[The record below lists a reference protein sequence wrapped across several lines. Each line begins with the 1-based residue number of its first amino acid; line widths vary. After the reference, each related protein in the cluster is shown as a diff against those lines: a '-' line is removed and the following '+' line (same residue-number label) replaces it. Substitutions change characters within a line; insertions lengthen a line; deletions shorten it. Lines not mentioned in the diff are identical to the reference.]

1 MKMKKKEFLSAKRG
15 SMTVTEYRDKFTQL
29 ARYAPTEVA
38 EDSDKQEHFMEGLK
52 DTLQLQLMNGHY
64 NNFNH
69 LVDRALLTEQKSREI
84 EDGEEEVYSHS
95 YQWQQPPSSATR
107 SGTKQQGYQQRQ
119 PQPQNPGQ
127 RYQQQNQ
134 QSRPPQQAPR
144 QGPPNSSTPNQTLV
158 PVAQNCY
165 KCGEFGHLSPNC
177 PQKTQPNQQGQKQ
190 NPQQQQQQGHPNQQN
205 KAPWQGKVNHV
216 TAEAAA
222 EAPNV
227 ILVSINIRGV
237 EFRTGLIVID
247 SVGIN
252 AILGMET
259 LNKWG
264 VKIDCASRIVHLTA
278 PDGRKVEISASSPTG
293 CLHQMEAKSTD
304 GIRVVCDYPD
314 VFLDELPGMPPDRE
328 IEFIIELLPGTAP
341 IAKRPYRMAP
351 IEKEEVKKNIDELLA
366 KGYIRPSSSPWAFP
380 VLLVE
385 KKDTNEKR
393 MCVDYRAMNE
403 VTIKN
408 KYPLPRIDDLFNQL
422 QGACAFSKID
432 LRSGY
437 HQLKIRPSDIPK
449 TAFTTKYGLYEY
461 LVMSFGL
468 TNTPAYFMHLM
479 NRVFMDYLDKFIVV
493 FIEDILIY
501 STSEE
506 EHEVH
511 LRLVLQRLREHKLYA
526 KLKKCEFWIDEVP
539 FLGHIISKGGIAV
552 DPRKISAI
560 TNWEVPKTPKE
571 VRGFLGLAGYDRR
584 FIENFSKT
592 AKPMTSLLEKDAAL
606 KWTAD
611 RQAAFDELKRRLT
624 TAPVLTLPDQQKKF
638 TVYCDASR
646 DGLGCVLMQKGK
658 VVAYGSRQ
666 LRKHE
671 VNYPTHDL
679 ELAAVVYA
687 LKIWRHYLF
696 GQRCEI
702 YTDHKS
708 LKYIFTQNELNM
720 RQRRWLE
727 LIKDYD
733 LEIYY
738 HLGKDNVVADA
749 LSRKSYANMALGFQ
763 MPQELCEEFES
774 LNLGFLNHT
783 TVAAFEAEPT
793 LEEEINKKRMRNS
806 KRSVSHSKGEA
817 PDFKEDEQGT
827 LWYKNRIC
835 VPNVDSIRKLIL
847 SEAHDTAYSIDP
859 RSTKMYYDL
868 KERFWWPGMKRAVAE
883 YVAVCDTCQRPLKV
897 PEWKWE
903 EITMEFVVGLPR
915 TQKGYNSIWVV
926 VDRLTKV
933 AHFIP
938 VNTTYSGARLAELYI
953 SRIVCLHGV
962 PKKIISDR
970 GSQFTSRFWEQLH
983 DSLDTKLRFSIAYHP
998 QTDGQTERTNQVL
1011 EDMLRACAIQYGT
1024 SWDKCLPYAEFS
1036 YNNSYQ
1042 ASLKKS
1048 PFEALYGR
1056 RCRTPLFCNQVG
1068 EKQVFGPGIIED
1080 AEQQLRVV
1088 QENLKI
1094 AQSRQKSYADNR
1106 RRELN
1111 FKVEDFVYLKVS
1123 PMRGVRRFNMKG
1135 KLAPR
1140 YIGPFKV
1147 LERKGEVAYR
1157 LELPPSLSGVHDVF
1171 HVSQLKKC
1179 LRVPEE
1185 QTPLEDLNVQED
1197 LTYTEHPVKILETSE
1212 RITRNKR
1219 IKMCKVQWSHHT
1231 EKEATWEREDEMRE
1245 AYPNLLASQPM

>member
-1 MKMKKKEFLSAKRG
+1 M
-15 SMTVTEYRDKFTQL
+15 
-29 ARYAPTEVA
+29 EV
-38 EDSDKQEHFMEGLK
+38 K
-52 DTLQLQLMNGHY
+52 
-64 NNFNH
+64 
-69 LVDRALLTEQKSREI
+69 
-84 EDGEEEVYSHS
+84 
-95 YQWQQPPSSATR
+95 P
-107 SGTKQQGYQQRQ
+107 
-119 PQPQNPGQ
+119 
-127 RYQQQNQ
+127 
-134 QSRPPQQAPR
+134 
-144 QGPPNSSTPNQTLV
+144 
-158 PVAQNCY
+158 
-165 KCGEFGHLSPNC
+165 
-177 PQKTQPNQQGQKQ
+177 
-190 NPQQQQQQGHPNQQN
+190 
-205 KAPWQGKVNHV
+205 
-216 TAEAAA
+216 
-222 EAPNV
+222 
-227 ILVSINIRGV
+227 
-237 EFRTGLIVID
+237 
-247 SVGIN
+247 
-252 AILGMET
+252 
-259 LNKWG
+259 
-264 VKIDCASRIVHLTA
+264 
-278 PDGRKVEISASSPTG
+278 
-293 CLHQMEAKSTD
+293 TD

-314 VFLDELPGMPPDRE
+314 VFPDELP
-328 IEFIIELLPGTAP
+328 AP

-351 IEKEEVKKNIDELLA
+351 IEQEEVKKNIDELLA
-366 KGYIRPSSSPWAFP
+366 KAYIRPSSSPWAFP

-393 MCVDYRAMNE
+393 
-403 VTIKN
+403 I
-408 KYPLPRIDDLFNQL
+408 
-422 QGACAFSKID
+422 
-432 LRSGY
+432 
-437 HQLKIRPSDIPK
+437 
-449 TAFTTKYGLYEY
+449 
-461 LVMSFGL
+461 
-468 TNTPAYFMHLM
+468 
-479 NRVFMDYLDKFIVV
+479 
-493 FIEDILIY
+493 
-501 STSEE
+501 
-506 EHEVH
+506 
-511 LRLVLQRLREHKLYA
+511 
-526 KLKKCEFWIDEVP
+526 
-539 FLGHIISKGGIAV
+539 GGIAV

-560 TNWEVPKTPKE
+560 TNWEVPQTPKE
-571 VRGFLGLAGYDRR
+571 VRGFLGLAGYYRR

-592 AKPMTSLLEKDAAL
+592 AKPMTSLLEKDAAF
-606 KWTAD
+606 KWTAE
-611 RQAAFDELKRRLT
+611 RQAVFDELKRRLT
-624 TAPVLTLPDQQKKF
+624 TAPILTLPDQQKKF

-646 DGLGCVLMQKGK
+646 DGLGCVLMEEGK

-733 LEIYY
+733 LEIHY
-738 HLGKDNVVADA
+738 HPGKANVVADA

-763 MPQELCEEFES
+763 MPPELCEEFER
-774 LNLGFLNHT
+774 FLSHT

-793 LEEEINKKRMRNS
+793 LEEEINKYQKEDEKLQEIRES
-806 KRSVSHSKGEA
+806 LKKGEA

-827 LWYKNRIC
+827 LWYKNRIY
-835 VPNVDSIRKLIL
+835 VPNVDNIRKLIL
-847 SEAHDTAYSIDP
+847 SEAHDTAYSIHP
-859 RSTKMYYDL
+859 GSTKMYYDL
-868 KERFWWPGMKRAVAE
+868 KERFWWPGMKREVAE
-883 YVAVCDTCQRPLKV
+883 YVAVCDTCQRVKAEHQRPAGLLQPLKV

-903 EITMEFVVGLPR
+903 EITMDFIVGLPR

-926 VDRLTKV
+926 VDHLTKV

-938 VNTTYSGARLAELYI
+938 VNITYSGARLAELYI

-970 GSQFTSRFWEQLH
+970 GSQFTSHFWEQLH
-983 DSLDTKLRFSIAYHP
+983 DSLDTKLRFSTAYHP

-1056 RCRTPLFCNQVG
+1056 RCRTPLFWNQIG

-1185 QTPLEDLNVQED
+1185 QAPLEDLNVQED
-1197 LTYTEHPVKILETSE
+1197 LTYTEHPVKILETFE

-1245 AYPNLLASQPM
+1245 AYPNLFASQPM

>member
-1 MKMKKKEFLSAKRG
+1 MEVK
-15 SMTVTEYRDKFTQL
+15 
-29 ARYAPTEVA
+29 PT
-38 EDSDKQEHFMEGLK
+38 D
-52 DTLQLQLMNGHY
+52 
-64 NNFNH
+64 
-69 LVDRALLTEQKSREI
+69 
-84 EDGEEEVYSHS
+84 
-95 YQWQQPPSSATR
+95 
-107 SGTKQQGYQQRQ
+107 
-119 PQPQNPGQ
+119 
-127 RYQQQNQ
+127 
-134 QSRPPQQAPR
+134 
-144 QGPPNSSTPNQTLV
+144 
-158 PVAQNCY
+158 
-165 KCGEFGHLSPNC
+165 
-177 PQKTQPNQQGQKQ
+177 
-190 NPQQQQQQGHPNQQN
+190 
-205 KAPWQGKVNHV
+205 
-216 TAEAAA
+216 
-222 EAPNV
+222 
-227 ILVSINIRGV
+227 
-237 EFRTGLIVID
+237 
-247 SVGIN
+247 
-252 AILGMET
+252 
-259 LNKWG
+259 
-264 VKIDCASRIVHLTA
+264 
-278 PDGRKVEISASSPTG
+278 
-293 CLHQMEAKSTD
+293 
-304 GIRVVCDYPD
+304 
-314 VFLDELPGMPPDRE
+314 GMPPDRE
-328 IEFIIELLPGTAP
+328 IEFVIELLPGTAP

-351 IEKEEVKKNIDELLA
+351 VEQDE
-366 KGYIRPSSSPWAFP
+366 SP
-380 VLLVE
+380 LVE

-393 MCVDYRAMNE
+393 MCVDYRALNE

-408 KYPLPRIDDLFNQL
+408 KYPLPRIDDLFDQL

-437 HQLKIRPSDIPK
+437 HQLKIRPLDIPK

-468 TNTPAYFMHLM
+468 TNAPAYFMHLM

-493 FIEDILIY
+493 FIDDILIY
-501 STSEE
+501 SKSEE

-552 DPRKISAI
+552 DPHKISAI
-560 TNWEVPKTPKE
+560 TNWEVPQTPKE
-571 VRGFLGLAGYDRR
+571 VHGFLGLAGYYRR

-592 AKPMTSLLEKDAAL
+592 AKPMTSLLEKDAAF

-646 DGLGCVLMQKGK
+646 DGLGCVLMQEGK

-733 LEIYY
+733 LEIHY
-738 HLGKDNVVADA
+738 HPGKANVVADA

-763 MPQELCEEFES
+763 MPPELCEEFES
-774 LNLGFLNHT
+774 LNLGFLSHT
-783 TVAAFEAEPT
+783 TMAAFEAEPT
-793 LEEEINKKRMRNS
+793 LEEEINKYQKEDEKLQEIRES
-806 KRSVSHSKGEA
+806 LKKGEA

-835 VPNVDSIRKLIL
+835 VPKVDNIRKLIL
-847 SEAHDTAYSIDP
+847 SEAHDTAYSIHP
-859 RSTKMYYDL
+859 GSTKMYYDL

-883 YVAVCDTCQRPLKV
+883 YVAVCDTCQRVKAEHQKPAGLLQPLKV

-903 EITMEFVVGLPR
+903 EITMDFIVGLPR

-983 DSLDTKLRFSIAYHP
+983 DSLDTKLRFSTAYHP

-1048 PFEALYGR
+1048 PFEALY
-1056 RCRTPLFCNQVG
+1056 
-1068 EKQVFGPGIIED
+1068 GIIED

-1147 LERKGEVAYR
+1147 LEKKGEVAYR

-1185 QTPLEDLNVQED
+1185 QAPLEDLNVQED

-1219 IKMCKVQWSHHT
+1219 IKMCRVQWSHHT
-1231 EKEATWEREDEMRE
+1231 EKEATWEREDEMRK
-1245 AYPNLLASQPM
+1245 AYPNLFASQPM